1 MPRLRK
7 DQAAVSS
14 KDRLTILAPVDIIEA
29 LNRMADAKGISRNAL
44 ICQMLSKAT
53 KAKAKKGAE

>member
-7 DQAAVSS
+7 DQAVVGS
-14 KDRLTILAPVDIIEA
+14 KDRLTILAPVDIIEV

-44 ICQMLSKAT
+44 ICQLLSKAT
-53 KAKAKKGAE
+53 KPRAKKGAE

>member
-7 DQAAVSS
+7 DQQGTE
-14 KDRLTILAPVDIIEA
+14 KDRFSVLVAVEIVYA

-44 ICQMLSKAT
+44 IAQLLT
-53 KAKAKKGAE
+53 KAAKKYIEEAK

>member
-7 DQAAVSS
+7 DQAVVGN
-14 KDRLTILAPVDIIEA
+14 KDRLTILAPVDIIEV

-44 ICQMLSKAT
+44 ICQLLSKAT
-53 KAKAKKGAE
+53 KPRVKKGAE